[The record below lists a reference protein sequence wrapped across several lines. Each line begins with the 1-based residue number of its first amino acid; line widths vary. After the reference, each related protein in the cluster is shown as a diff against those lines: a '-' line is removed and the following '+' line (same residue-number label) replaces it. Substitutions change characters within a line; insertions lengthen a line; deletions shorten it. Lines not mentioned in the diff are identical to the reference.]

1 MALGADVDQA
11 QLPTQVW
18 YYDGIWKIKNT
29 RDLHGCVLCGV
40 VYREELTAEE
50 SDEQVPPR
58 YRIPESRAVP
68 VCRVY
73 PLARA
78 VEPRF
83 TVTGQRRWKT
93 ITYDTQVKI
102 HEEEIRHQ
110 QLQTERELKRALRDV
125 ISPAEEDALRRAW
138 ETKAYDRTC
147 SCTVQCGTA
156 MYFAPLLRY
165 HLWMSGMD
173 YGADVRQRAAEW
185 WNSMTR
191 VLQRDV
197 ASGCAVEILNLNFG
211 KFVFYRIRGGRG
223 TAVVHVS
230 HDAHLMQFI
239 LTKK

>member
-1 MALGADVDQA
+1 M
-11 QLPTQVW
+11 
-18 YYDGIWKIKNT
+18 
-29 RDLHGCVLCGV
+29 

-110 QLQTERELKRALRDV
+110 QLQTERELKRVLRDV

-138 ETKAYDRTC
+138 ETKEASWDQRKAYDRI
-147 SCTVQCGTA
+147 STVQCGTA

-173 YGADVRQRAAEW
+173 YGADVQQRAAEW
-185 WNSMTR
+185 WLSMTR

-197 ASGCAVEILNLNFG
+197 TSGCAVEILSLNFG

-239 LTKK
+239 I